1 MDREGRA
8 GAGARRDV
16 KGVVGVGQGGCASS
30 ILTTGLKEALLA
42 RTPFWQRYI
51 IMFTSGLRAPAYK
64 AKGLTHMDASSFR
77 QHCFLPSFQTG
88 GQTAGLTLA

>member
-1 MDREGRA
+1 MDREGRG

-16 KGVVGVGQGGCASS
+16 EWGGDASS

-51 IMFTSGLRAPAYK
+51 IMFTWGPRAPAYK
-64 AKGLTHMDASSFR
+64 AKGLTHMDTSSSR
-77 QHCFLPSFQTG
+77 QHCFPPWF
-88 GQTAGLTLA
+88 QTAGPTLA